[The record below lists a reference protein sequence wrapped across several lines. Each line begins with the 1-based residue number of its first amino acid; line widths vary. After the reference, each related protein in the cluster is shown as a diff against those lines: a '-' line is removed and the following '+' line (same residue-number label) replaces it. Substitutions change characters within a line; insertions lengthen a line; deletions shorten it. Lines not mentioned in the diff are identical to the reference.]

1 MDKKENNWGSFGNHE
16 KNNNPSD
23 FREIQR
29 QQRGNALQA
38 EQQEMYQ

>member
-29 QQRGNALQA
+29 
-38 EQQEMYQ
+38 